1 MSLHAFKNT
10 LHSKRFWL
18 WQVSSAVIYALPAMI
33 RLTTG
38 SVVLPILGLLE
49 IPWVDH
55 WIPGNL
61 IEKILVNSFFPGGA
75 GAVAGEIFFTNRN
88 AGRSI
93 SRQRK
98 YGYRLVG
105 ALIWVTVWSIF
116 QLFGF
121 MANIIG
127 SYGGNIFEYPGVYPL
142 NYLLAS
148 LSIFTPTI
156 IGFIVSKLSK
166 AFLSPLKVN

>member
-1 MSLHAFKNT
+1 MSLQAFTST
-10 LHSKRFWL
+10 LRSIRFWV
-18 WQVSSAVIYALPAMI
+18 WQISAALIYALPVVI
-33 RLTTG
+33 RLATG

-61 IEKILVNSFFPGGA
+61 IEKILVNAFFPGGA
-75 GAVAGEIFFTNRN
+75 GAVAGEIFFTNLN

-93 SRQRK
+93 SKRRK

-105 ALIWVTVWSIF
+105 ALVWVTAWSIF

-148 LSIFTPTI
+148 LSIFTPTM
-156 IGFIVSKLSK
+156 IGYVSGKLTRVFQKPS
-166 AFLSPLKVN
+166 

>member
-1 MSLHAFKNT
+1 MSLQAFTKT

-18 WQVSSAVIYALPAMI
+18 WQVSGAVIYALPAVI

-75 GAVAGEIFFTNRN
+75 GAVAGEIFFNNRN
-88 AGRSI
+88 TWRSI
-93 SRQRK
+93 SRWRK
-98 YGYRLVG
+98 YGYRLIG
-105 ALIWVTVWSIF
+105 ALAWVTVWSIF

-156 IGFIVSKLSK
+156 ISYIGNKLSD
-166 AFLSPLKVN
+166 AFHKPS

>member
-1 MSLHAFKNT
+1 MSLQAFTDT
-10 LHSKRFWL
+10 LRSKRFWL
-18 WQVSSAVIYALPAMI
+18 WQISGGVIYALPAVI

-75 GAVAGEIFFTNRN
+75 GAVAGEIFFTKRN
-88 AGRSI
+88 VGRLI
-93 SRQRK
+93 SRRRK
-98 YGYRLVG
+98 YGYRLIG
-105 ALIWVTVWSIF
+105 ALTWVTLWSIF

-148 LSIFTPTI
+148 LSIFTSTI
-156 IGFIVSKLSK
+156 ISYIAGKLI
-166 AFLSPLKVN
+166 KVFHKIS